1 MKRGFWILVLL
12 AASASAQAVMYKWT
26 DDKGKIHYG
35 DTLPAE
41 YANRGSAQMNQAGQ
55 IIKKTDAALT
65 PEQIQARDEAE
76 AKSKKDKAEALE
88 RQRRDKALLATYTD
102 VREINL
108 ALERNLSQLDVQIK
122 SNELRIKSVQ
132 GRLEGYRKQEAN
144 FAKRNKPTPP
154 DVLNDM
160 KNAEEE
166 ILHLK
171 NNIAT
176 LEKDK
181 SAMRGRYA
189 GDETRFRELKGLMPV
204 SATSSAR

>member
-1 MKRGFWILVLL
+1 MKRGILIFILL
-12 AASASAQAVMYKWT
+12 VASSAAQAVMYKWT
-26 DDKGKIHYG
+26 DDKGKVHYG

-108 ALERNLSQLDVQIK
+108 SLERNLGQLDVQIK

-132 GRLEGYRKQEAN
+132 GRLETYKKQEGMLAQ
-144 FAKRNKPTPP
+144 KKKPMPP
-154 DVLNDM
+154 DLLNDM
-160 KNAEEE
+160 KKADEE
-166 ILHLK
+166 ISHLK
-171 NNIAT
+171 TNIAT

-181 SAMRGRYA
+181 DAMRLRYA
-189 GDETRFRELKGLMPV
+189 GDETRFRELKGLVPV
-204 SATSSAR
+204 SAISTTK

>member
-1 MKRGFWILVLL
+1 MKRFVAILMLL
-12 AASASAQAVMYKWT
+12 AASATAQAVMYKWT
-26 DDKGKIHYG
+26 DDKGKVHYG

-41 YANRGSAQMNQAGQ
+41 YANRGSSQLNQAGQ
-55 IIKKTDAALT
+55 VVRKTDAALT

-108 ALERNLSQLDVQIK
+108 ALERNLGQIDVQIK

-132 GRLEGYRKQEAN
+132 GRLETYKKQEGILAQ
-144 FAKRNKPTPP
+144 KKKPMPA
-154 DVLNDM
+154 DLINDM
-160 KNAEEE
+160 KKADDE
-166 ILHLK
+166 ISHLK
-171 NNIAT
+171 TNIGT

-181 SAMRGRYA
+181 DTMRTRYA
-189 GDETRFRELKGLMPV
+189 GDETRFRELKGLTPV
-204 SATSSAR
+204 SAISTTK